1 MHTLVII
8 IHVIA
13 CFLMIGAI
21 LLQSGKGAEI
31 GAAFGGSSQT
41 VFGSRGPANF
51 LSKFTVVVAVVFMVT
66 SFSLAILAKERTFSS
81 TVIDLKKKDA
91 SEPAPAAAAGQASI
105 RLAFVERSRRR
116 SLATRSQHLRTL
128 RKAVNTCRSER
139 KPEEVHKQASLGPLR
154 RSQASGYVLCLQ

>member
-8 IHVIA
+8 IHIIA

-31 GAAFGGSSQT
+31 GASFGGSSQT

-66 SFSLAILAKERTFSS
+66 SFSLAILAKQKTFAS
-81 TVIDLKKKDA
+81 TVIDLKKKETSQPTPA
-91 SEPAPAAAAGQASI
+91 APADKPAADSHSAGDP
-105 RLAFVERSRRR
+105 
-116 SLATRSQHLRTL
+116 ATAH
-128 RKAVNTCRSER
+128 
-139 KPEEVHKQASLGPLR
+139 
-154 RSQASGYVLCLQ
+154 

>member
-8 IHVIA
+8 VHVIA

-51 LSKFTVVVAVVFMVT
+51 LSKFTVVVAAVFMLT
-66 SFSLAILAKERTFSS
+66 SLSLAILAKERTFSS
-81 TVIDLKKKDA
+81 TVIDLKKKESTEA
-91 SEPAPAAAAGQASI
+91 APATVPDKPAADSH
-105 RLAFVERSRRR
+105 S
-116 SLATRSQHLRTL
+116 
-128 RKAVNTCRSER
+128 
-139 KPEEVHKQASLGPLR
+139 
-154 RSQASGYVLCLQ
+154 SGDSSGSH

>member
-8 IHVIA
+8 IHLIA

-51 LSKFTVVVAVVFMVT
+51 LSKFTVVVAVVFMMT
-66 SFSLAILAKERTFSS
+66 SLSLAILAKERTFSS

-91 SEPAPAAAAGQASI
+91 SPSAPAAPTDKPAADSHSSSDPA
-105 RLAFVERSRRR
+105 
-116 SLATRSQHLRTL
+116 ATH
-128 RKAVNTCRSER
+128 
-139 KPEEVHKQASLGPLR
+139 
-154 RSQASGYVLCLQ
+154 

>member
-8 IHVIA
+8 IHIIA

-51 LSKFTVVVAVVFMVT
+51 LSKFTVVVAAVFMLT
-66 SFSLAILAKERTFSS
+66 SMGLAILAKEKTFSS
-81 TVIDLKKKDA
+81 TVIDLKKKDT
-91 SEPAPAAAAGQASI
+91 SQEVPATAPPQ
-105 RLAFVERSRRR
+105 
-116 SLATRSQHLRTL
+116 
-128 RKAVNTCRSER
+128 
-139 KPEEVHKQASLGPLR
+139 KPDSDAHSSSDSPTAH
-154 RSQASGYVLCLQ
+154 

>member
-8 IHVIA
+8 IHIIA

-51 LSKFTVVVAVVFMVT
+51 LSKFTVVVAVVFMIT
-66 SFSLAILAKERTFSS
+66 SFSLAILAKEKTFSS
-81 TVIDLKKKDA
+81 TVIDLKKKEA
-91 SEPAPAAAAGQASI
+91 PQPAPVAPADKP
-105 RLAFVERSRRR
+105 
-116 SLATRSQHLRTL
+116 ATESH
-128 RKAVNTCRSER
+128 S
-139 KPEEVHKQASLGPLR
+139 
-154 RSQASGYVLCLQ
+154 SGNSSTAH